1 MKTYKTFLFS
11 AMALGTISASFIA
24 TEALADHREGRGRG
38 YGKQVVDLYI
48 DAGDRQLERAIGK
61 HLRASNPY
69 INIVY
74 SRRYADVTVWVNGTM
89 ATPEINRRPGR
100 RARSG
105 YASMA
110 YDYKIKIKAGGKTI
124 YRDRIYGEVT
134 QPLGRRG
141 MYHNSSGGSGGKLE
155 KAERAVEL
163 LGVFLGTINGDGYG
177 VRYRNGGTG
186 AIVPILRAKA
196 IERIA
201 DSFGHIKIPRRLA
214 RYRR

>member
-1 MKTYKTFLFS
+1 MKTYKTYLFS
-11 AMALGTISASFIA
+11 AMALGTIGASFIA

-61 HLRASNPY
+61 HLQASNPY

-74 SRRYADVTVWVNGTM
+74 SRRYADVTVWVNGAM
-89 ATPEINRRPGR
+89 STPEIYDRRGR

-110 YDYKIKIKAGGKTI
+110 YDYKIRIKAGGKTI

-134 QPLGRRG
+134 QPLGRRDR
-141 MYHNSSGGSGGKLE
+141 YHNNSAGKIE

-177 VRYRNGGTG
+177 VRYRNGGAG
-186 AIVPILRAKA
+186 NIVPQLRIKA

>member
-1 MKTYKTFLFS
+1 MKTYKTYLFS
-11 AMALGTISASFIA
+11 AMALGTIGASFIA

-61 HLRASNPY
+61 HLQAYNPY

-74 SRRYADVTVWVNGTM
+74 SRRYADVTVWVNGYM
-89 ATPEINRRPGR
+89 STPEIYDRRGR
-100 RARSG
+100 RNRGG

-134 QPLGRRG
+134 QPLGPRSR
-141 MYHNSSGGSGGKLE
+141 YHNSSGGKLE

-163 LGVFLGTINGDGYG
+163 LGVFFGTINGDG
-177 VRYRNGGTG
+177 VRYRKRGTG
-186 AIVPILRAKA
+186 NIVPKLRFKA

>member
-1 MKTYKTFLFS
+1 MKTYKTYLFS
-11 AMALGTISASFIA
+11 AMALGTIGASVIA
-24 TEALADHREGRGRG
+24 TEALADNREGRGRG
-38 YGKQVVDLYI
+38 YGRQVVDLYI
-48 DAGDRQLERAIGK
+48 EAGDRQLERAIGEQ
-61 HLRASNPY
+61 LQAYNPY

-74 SRRYADVTVWVNGTM
+74 SRRYADVTVWVNGYM
-89 ATPEINRRPGR
+89 STPEIYDRRGR
-100 RARSG
+100 RNRGG

-141 MYHNSSGGSGGKLE
+141 RYYNNSAGKIE

-163 LGVFLGTINGDGYG
+163 LGVFLGTINGDG
-177 VRYRNGGTG
+177 VRYRNRGTG
-186 AIVPILRAKA
+186 NIVPKLRFKA
-196 IERIA
+196 IKRIA
-201 DSFGHIKIPRRLA
+201 DSFGHIKIPRRQV

>member
-1 MKTYKTFLFS
+1 MKTFKTYLFS
-11 AMALGTISASFIA
+11 AMALGTISASFIT

-48 DAGDRQLERAIGK
+48 DAGNRQLERAIGK
-61 HLRASNPY
+61 HLQASNPY

-89 ATPEINRRPGR
+89 STPEIYDRGGR
-100 RARSG
+100 RNRDG

-110 YDYKIKIKAGGKTI
+110 YDYKIKIKAGRKTI

-141 MYHNSSGGSGGKLE
+141 HLHNSSGGKLE